1 MKKKTFRKMIRCLIL
16 AAVGFIMLYPLLWM
30 FFSSFKDNREIL
42 TGIGLIPERFSTEGY
57 RLGWKSDWQYGFRDF
72 MINSFKLAVP
82 TVLFSVVSTSLVAY
96 GFARFRFPMRKA
108 LFAVMLSTLMLP
120 NTVLII
126 PRYMLFNR
134 LGWLNTYLPFWV
146 PALFA
151 TTPFH
156 IFMVYQFMRGLPAE
170 LDEAAN
176 IDGCGP
182 VRVLTGILLPLLKPV
197 ICSVAVFQF
206 IWNWNDFFNVFI
218 MISGVDRYTLSLGL
232 RMMLD
237 TDAASA
243 WNQILAMSVVSLIP
257 CTLFYF
263 SMQKYFVEGISTT
276 GLKG

>member
-1 MKKKTFRKMIRCLIL
+1 MKKKNVRLMLRYLVLI
-16 AAVGFIMLYPLLWM
+16 AVGLVMLYPLLWM

-42 TGIGLIPERFSTEGY
+42 TGIGLLPKRFSLDGY
-57 RLGWKSDWQYGFRDF
+57 RLGVKSDWQYGFRVF
-72 MINSFKLAVP
+72 MINSFKLVVP

-96 GFARFRFPMRKA
+96 GFARFRFPLRKA
-108 LFAVMLSTLMLP
+108 FFAVMLSTLMLP

-146 PALFA
+146 PALLA

-156 IFMVYQFMRGLPAE
+156 IFMVYQFLRGLPIE
-170 LDEAAN
+170 LDEAAGM
-176 IDGCGP
+176 DGCGP

-197 ICSVAVFQF
+197 IFSVAVFQF

-218 MISGVDRYTLSLGL
+218 MISGVDRYTMSLGL

-257 CTLFYF
+257 CTLFYL